1 MITVLLPWMLGA
13 ALLGSV
19 VVFVWHL
26 LSVRQPPEL
35 LLPTARFVPGA
46 DARAMARRPKPN
58 DLLLLLLRAVALLA
72 IGAALAGVRCAG
84 GGAQYARLV
93 YADATF
99 DTTTAQSHVPSL
111 DSVSVTHAAGD
122 TVGRWQRLD
131 LRAEPGVA
139 LARVWS
145 DVASL
150 LTAYPSIER
159 IELAVVLPATVESRQ
174 GWDAWRAQWPGPVRV
189 VTHEAGSAA
198 PTHTAPP
205 RTTPTRTTPTR
216 SVLLRGASSDDVV
229 SSALVVHG
237 SGHGSEYESEYGSE
251 YGWRVLPR
259 DEAVQQSEAAL
270 SLVTVARADS
280 VRMPGDYAGVWVQW
294 VDGGGAVRDTIAA
307 VSAGGRTV
315 VGPFVRR
322 DVAPPSPLSER
333 WQMSDA
339 SSDAAPDA
347 APDASPDAA
356 ARRQTA
362 WRSIAWW
369 SDGKPAAFARQ
380 EGRACMV
387 DVRVEAA
394 AGSDLLLSPDAW
406 GLLDAIVNACSERGV
421 ASASLQQPSASDSSA
436 SSVVMAVPAERL
448 RARVS
453 LPPREAD
460 MRWIWALLAVAS
472 VALLLEWR
480 LRA

>member
-46 DARAMARRPKPN
+46 DARAVARRPKPN

-111 DSVSVTHAAGD
+111 DSVSVTRAAGD
-122 TVGRWQRLD
+122 TIGRWQRLD
-131 LRAEPGVA
+131 LRADPGVA

-159 IELAVVLPATVESRQ
+159 IELAVALPSAVESRQ

-189 VTHEAGSAA
+189 VTREAGPAA
-198 PTHTAPP
+198 
-205 RTTPTRTTPTR
+205 PTR
-216 SVLLRGASSDDVV
+216 SVLLRGASPDDVV

-237 SGHGSEYESEYGSE
+237 SGHGSEY
-251 YGWRVLPR
+251 GWRVLPR
-259 DEAVQQSEAAL
+259 DAAVQANDAAL
-270 SLVTVARADS
+270 SPVTVARADS

-294 VDGGGAVRDTIAA
+294 VDGRGAVRDTIAA

-453 LPPREAD
+453 LPPRAAD
-460 MRWIWALLAVAS
+460 MRWTWALLALAG